1 MTRLSTAFSSPPAL
15 MPYFTLGYPDA
26 ETSLACIEACVEAG
40 ADLIELGVPFSDPL
54 ADGPTIQY
62 SAQRALENGITL
74 ARCLEMTTELRRR
87 GVGVPLVL
95 MGYFNPILSYGVLRF
110 VQDASEAGADGFIV
124 PDLPMEEA
132 GEMEAECAA
141 RGLALIYMLAPTSTP
156 ERIAAVTERARGFIY
171 LVSVTG
177 VTGARDSLPEGL
189 SEFVGRVKRQAK
201 VPIAVGFGISTP
213 EQAAEVARLADG
225 VIIGSAVISMAGSE
239 EPVNKVKEFVRQIKK
254 RLDFEFGLPPPES
267 SS

>member
-1 MTRLSTAFSSPPAL
+1 

-40 ADLIELGVPFSDPL
+40 SDLIELGVPFSDPL
-54 ADGPTIQY
+54 ADGPTIRH

-74 ARCLEMTTELRRR
+74 ARCLQMTTELRRR

-110 VQDASEAGADGFIV
+110 VQDAGEAGADGFIV

-132 GEMEAECAA
+132 GEMEADCAA
-141 RGLALIYMLAPTSTP
+141 RGLALIHMLAPTSTP
-156 ERIAAVTERARGFIY
+156 ERIAAVTEQARGFIY

-225 VIIGSAVISMAGSE
+225 VIIGSAVISIAGSE

-254 RLDFEFGLPPPES
+254 RLDLEFGLPPPES